1 MGFLDR
7 FKVLLSV
14 TGLILVILGASI
26 GGYAWWYNSSQFVT
40 TNDANLVADLVQ
52 VGSLNAGR
60 IIAMN
65 VDVGDPVVEGQVI
78 ATVDIPSV
86 ISRSGITDTTKMG
99 FRDVQDQLVEVV
111 APRSGVIAARWVKEG
126 DTVPAGEPIVSLMDP
141 RRVWVVANID
151 EAKIQRVRPGQLVEV
166 DVKSLNRTLVG
177 RVATVS
183 PVTVAT
189 LGPPPER
196 SSSGNFRPVAQVIPI
211 KITLDESPLSLIPG
225 SSAKIK
231 IRVR

>member
-1 MGFLDR
+1 MEYLDR

-40 TNDANLVADLVQ
+40 TDDANLVADLVQ

-65 VDVGDPVVEGQVI
+65 VDVGDPIVEGQVI
-78 ATVDIPSV
+78 ATVDIPNI

-99 FRDVQDQLVEVV
+99 FRDVQDQLAEVV

-126 DTVPAGEPIVSLMDP
+126 DTVPVGEPIVSLMDP

-151 EAKIQRVRPGQLVEV
+151 EDKIERVRPGQLVEV

-196 SSSGNFRPVAQVIPI
+196 SSSSNFRRVTQVISI
-211 KITLDESPLSLIPG
+211 KITLDEDPLSLIPG
-225 SSAKIK
+225 SSANIK

>member
-1 MGFLDR
+1 MEYLDR

-40 TNDANLVADLVQ
+40 TDDANLVADLVQ

-65 VDVGDPVVEGQVI
+65 VDVGDPIVEGQVI
-78 ATVDIPSV
+78 ATVDIPII

-99 FRDVQDQLVEVV
+99 FRDVQDQLAEVV

-151 EAKIQRVRPGQLVEV
+151 EDKIERVRPGQLVEV

-196 SSSGNFRPVAQVIPI
+196 SSSSNFRRVTQVIPI
-211 KITLDESPLSLIPG
+211 KITLDEDPLSLIPG
-225 SSAKIK
+225 SSANIK
-231 IRVR
+231 IRVC

>member
-1 MGFLDR
+1 
-7 FKVLLSV
+7 
-14 TGLILVILGASI
+14 
-26 GGYAWWYNSSQFVT
+26 
-40 TNDANLVADLVQ
+40 
-52 VGSLNAGR
+52 
-60 IIAMN
+60 
-65 VDVGDPVVEGQVI
+65 
-78 ATVDIPSV
+78 
-86 ISRSGITDTTKMG
+86 MG

-111 APRSGVIAARWVKEG
+111 APRPGVIAARWVKEG
-126 DTVPAGEPIVSLMDP
+126 DTVTAGEPSVSLMDP
-141 RRVWVVANID
+141 RRVWIVAHID
-151 EAKIQRVRPGQLVEV
+151 ESKIERVRPGQLVEV

-196 SSSGNFRPVAQVIPI
+196 SSSSNFRRVAQVVTV
-211 KITLDESPLSLIPG
+211 KITLDEDPLSLIPG

>member
-1 MGFLDR
+1 MAYLDR

-14 TGLILVILGASI
+14 TGLILVIVGASF

-40 TNDANLVADLVQ
+40 TDDANLVADLVQ

-151 EAKIQRVRPGQLVEV
+151 EAKIERVRPGQPVEV

-196 SSSGNFRPVAQVIPI
+196 SSSGNFRRVAQVIPI
-211 KITLDESPLSLIPG
+211 KITLDESPHSLIPG

>member
-1 MGFLDR
+1 MAYLDR

-14 TGLILVILGASI
+14 TGLILVIVGASI

-40 TNDANLVADLVQ
+40 TDDANLVADLVQ

-65 VDVGDPVVEGQVI
+65 VDVGDPIVEGQVI
-78 ATVDIPSV
+78 ATVDIPII

-99 FRDVQDQLVEVV
+99 FRDVQDQLAEVV

-151 EAKIQRVRPGQLVEV
+151 EDKIERVRPGQLVEV

-196 SSSGNFRPVAQVIPI
+196 SSSSNFRRVTQVIPI

-231 IRVR
+231 ISVR

>member
-1 MGFLDR
+1 MEYLDR

-40 TNDANLVADLVQ
+40 TDDANLVADLVQ

-65 VDVGDPVVEGQVI
+65 VDVGDPIVEGQVI
-78 ATVDIPSV
+78 ATVDIPII

-99 FRDVQDQLVEVV
+99 FRDVQDQLAEVV

-151 EAKIQRVRPGQLVEV
+151 EDKIERVRPGQLVEV

-196 SSSGNFRPVAQVIPI
+196 SSSSNFRRVTQVISI
-211 KITLDESPLSLIPG
+211 KITLDEDPLSLIPG
-225 SSAKIK
+225 SSANIK

>member
-1 MGFLDR
+1 MEYLDR

-40 TNDANLVADLVQ
+40 TDDANLVADLVQ

-65 VDVGDPVVEGQVI
+65 VDVGDPIVEGQVI
-78 ATVDIPSV
+78 ATVDIPNI

-99 FRDVQDQLVEVV
+99 FRDVQDQLAEVV

-151 EAKIQRVRPGQLVEV
+151 EDKIERVRPGQLVEV

-196 SSSGNFRPVAQVIPI
+196 SSSSNFRRVTQVIPI
-211 KITLDESPLSLIPG
+211 KITLDESPHSLIPG

>member
-14 TGLILVILGASI
+14 TGLILVILGASF

-99 FRDVQDQLVEVV
+99 FRDIQDQLVEVV

-151 EAKIQRVRPGQLVEV
+151 EAKIERVRPGQLVEV

-189 LGPPPER
+189 LGPPPDR
-196 SSSGNFRPVAQVIPI
+196 SSSGNFRQVAQLIPI

-231 IRVR
+231 ISVR

>member
-151 EAKIQRVRPGQLVEV
+151 EDKIERVRPGQLVEV

-196 SSSGNFRPVAQVIPI
+196 SSSSNFRRVTQVIPI
-211 KITLDESPLSLIPG
+211 KITLDESPHSLIPG

>member
-14 TGLILVILGASI
+14 TGLILVIVGASI

-40 TNDANLVADLVQ
+40 TDDANLVADLVQ

-65 VDVGDPVVEGQVI
+65 VDVGDPIVEGQVI
-78 ATVDIPSV
+78 ATVDIPII

-151 EAKIQRVRPGQLVEV
+151 EDKIERVRPGQLVEV

-196 SSSGNFRPVAQVIPI
+196 SSSSNFRRVTQVIPI

-231 IRVR
+231 ISVR

>member
-1 MGFLDR
+1 MEFLDR
-7 FKVLLSV
+7 FKVLLSLA
-14 TGLILVILGASI
+14 GLILVISGLSI
-26 GGYAWWYNSSQFVT
+26 GGYAWWHNSSLFVT
-40 TNDANLVADLVQ
+40 TDDANLVADLVQ

-60 IIAMN
+60 IISMN
-65 VDVGDPVVEGQVI
+65 VEVGGPVVEGQVI
-78 ATVDIPSV
+78 ATVDIPNI

-111 APRSGVIAARWVKEG
+111 APRPGVIAARWVKEG
-126 DTVPAGEPIVSLMDP
+126 DTVTAGEPIVSLMDP
-141 RRVWVVANID
+141 RRVWIVAHID
-151 EAKIQRVRPGQLVEV
+151 ESKIERVRPGQLVEV

-196 SSSGNFRPVAQVIPI
+196 SSSSNFRRVAQVVTV
-211 KITLDESPLSLIPG
+211 KITLDEDPLSLIPG